1 MDSLT
6 ATDLRTVGEFRLLA
20 RLGSG
25 GMGQV
30 FLGSSLAGRI
40 VAVKVIHAEL
50 GRDAEFVRRFRHEVA
65 AAQKVSGWYTA
76 PVVAAGVDD
85 NPPWLATAFV
95 PGPSLDDLVRRHGPL
110 PVAAVWR
117 LAAGLAEALRAIH
130 GIGLVHRDLK
140 PANVL
145 LALDGPRVID
155 FGISRAVTDT
165 RLTATGQ
172 IIGTLSY
179 MSPEQ
184 VLGEVAGPASDTFSL
199 GSVLAYA
206 ASGTDPFSVSPGSPS
221 ASVMFRI
228 VHGEPDLAAVPAQ
241 VRGLIE
247 ACLAKDPQARPD
259 LGRVAAYST
268 AAAERLGLSPAAFW
282 PSGLAG
288 VIQAQQAALAAQI
301 EALQLTPGRDV
312 EGAWPGLSAAPVGPV
327 TAPAPSNGGTTAGGP
342 PVPWPQAPAARGAS
356 RRGLLIG
363 AGVGSIAVLGGAV
376 GWALSS
382 QSTTTGTPSSAGT
395 VPAGGVLPT
404 GVSLPTGESLSA
416 GQSMQEYYG
425 AGAHRT
431 QAWKIP
437 TGNAIEGNPGAGNGA
452 VYVAS
457 TDNNFYA
464 VTIATRRQAWS
475 FQAGSVSA
483 APDAVG
489 GVVCFSTNE
498 GHFYALRAAN
508 GRRVWEL
515 DTSVPAVYK
524 KTWAVDGGTV
534 ILAQAAAPAQAYEAA
549 TGAKGVSFSTQEP
562 YLTALTADQ
571 GIVYALDESGILYA
585 FKTATGALVWHKQ
598 LLSSDDE
605 PGTGLAVG
613 SGSVYLGTVSGT
625 IYSVAAASGQVRW
638 TYHPGNGMD
647 SPLVVAGGLLYVRD
661 NQGSLQAIDAAHGK
675 KVWERATTPIGPYGV
690 TVTGGRVY
698 YSTALAIQALDAT
711 TGTPVWAFTPSGAAA
726 GTAEFLSTPA
736 VEGGLVFVGCND
748 DSLYA
753 IQA

>member
-1 MDSLT
+1 
-6 ATDLRTVGEFRLLA
+6 
-20 RLGSG
+20 
-25 GMGQV
+25 
-30 FLGSSLAGRI
+30 
-40 VAVKVIHAEL
+40 VAVKVIHREL
-50 GRDAEFVRRFRHEVA
+50 CQDTEFVRRFRNEVE

-95 PGPSLDDLVRRHGPL
+95 PGPSLDDLVSRHGPL
-110 PVAAVWR
+110 PIAAVWR

-165 RLTATGQ
+165 RLTATGA
-172 IIGTLSY
+172 IIGTLGY

-184 VLGEVAGPASDTFSL
+184 VQAQVTGPASDTFSL

-206 ASGTDPFSVSPGSPS
+206 ASGTSPFSVAPGAPA
-221 ASVMFRI
+221 ASVMYRI

-241 VRGLIE
+241 VRGLVE

-259 LGRVAAYST
+259 LGRVAAYGT
-268 AAAERLGLSPAAFW
+268 ATAERLGLSPAAFW
-282 PSGLAG
+282 PPELAG
-288 VIQAQQAALAAQI
+288 VIQAQQAAVAAQI
-301 EALQLTPGRDV
+301 EALQLAPGSRAG
-312 EGAWPGLSAAPVGPV
+312 GAWPMLPSAAPVGPA
-327 TAPAPSNGGTTAGGP
+327 TAPGPGNGGTTVMGQ
-342 PVPWPQAPAARGAS
+342 PVPWQQGAAPGTS

-363 AGVGSIAVLGGAV
+363 AGVGGIAVLGGAV

-382 QSTTTGTPSSAGT
+382 RSTPGTPSSAGT
-395 VPAGGVLPT
+395 APTGAALPT
-404 GVSLPTGESLSA
+404 GQSLPA

-425 AGAHRT
+425 AGARRA
-431 QAWKIP
+431 QAWKFP
-437 TGNAIEGNPGAGNGA
+437 TGNAIEANPGAGNGA

-464 VTIATRRQAWS
+464 VNIATRRQAWS

-483 APDAVG
+483 APDVVG
-489 GVVCFSTNE
+489 DVVCFSTNE

-508 GRRVWEL
+508 GGRVWDV
-515 DTSVPAVYK
+515 DTSVPAAYK
-524 KTWAVDGGTV
+524 KTWAVDGGNV
-534 ILAQAAAPAQAYEAA
+534 ILAQGTVPAQAYEAA
-549 TGAKGVSFSTQEP
+549 TGTRGVSFSTQEP
-562 YLTALTADQ
+562 YLTALTA
-571 GIVYALDESGILYA
+571 GNGTCYALDGSGILYA
-585 FKTATGALVWHKQ
+585 FRTATGAEIWHKQ
-598 LLSSDDE
+598 LLSSSDE

-613 SGSVYLGTVSGT
+613 GGGIFLGTVSGT
-625 IYSVAAASGQVRW
+625 IYAVAAASGQVRW

-647 SPLVVAGGLLYVRD
+647 SSLVVAGGLLYVRD
-661 NQGSLQAIDAAHGK
+661 NEGSLQAIDAARGK
-675 KVWERATTPIGPYGV
+675 KVWARATTPIGPYGV
-690 TVTGGRVY
+690 TVTGNRVY
-698 YSTALAIQALDAT
+698 YSTALAIQALDAK
-711 TGTPVWAFTPSGAAA
+711 TGAPVWAFTPSGAATGA
-726 GTAEFLSTPA
+726 AEFLSTPA
-736 VEGGLVFVGCND
+736 VANGLVFVGCND

>member
-1 MDSLT
+1 
-6 ATDLRTVGEFRLLA
+6 
-20 RLGSG
+20 
-25 GMGQV
+25 
-30 FLGSSLAGRI
+30 
-40 VAVKVIHAEL
+40 
-50 GRDAEFVRRFRHEVA
+50 
-65 AAQKVSGWYTA
+65 
-76 PVVAAGVDD
+76 
-85 NPPWLATAFV
+85 
-95 PGPSLDDLVRRHGPL
+95 
-110 PVAAVWR
+110 
-117 LAAGLAEALRAIH
+117 
-130 GIGLVHRDLK
+130 
-140 PANVL
+140 
-145 LALDGPRVID
+145 
-155 FGISRAVTDT
+155 
-165 RLTATGQ
+165 
-172 IIGTLSY
+172 
-179 MSPEQ
+179 
-184 VLGEVAGPASDTFSL
+184 
-199 GSVLAYA
+199 
-206 ASGTDPFSVSPGSPS
+206 
-221 ASVMFRI
+221 
-228 VHGEPDLAAVPAQ
+228 
-241 VRGLIE
+241 
-247 ACLAKDPQARPD
+247 
-259 LGRVAAYST
+259 
-268 AAAERLGLSPAAFW
+268 
-282 PSGLAG
+282 
-288 VIQAQQAALAAQI
+288 
-301 EALQLTPGRDV
+301 V

-585 FKTATGALVWHKQ
+585 FKTATGARVWHKQ

-613 SGSVYLGTVSGT
+613 SGGVYLGTVSGT